1 MEHYL
6 MGFTLQRYRKH
17 NQTVDQRRRF
27 LVGGTSSSDGRPL
40 TNLCGS
46 VGFGSFFVLISV

>member
-1 MEHYL
+1 